1 MDEDGKAV
9 DQLME
14 KSSIITN
21 HHLYYLAY
29 SAFTSMKH
37 GYQEEGAYSTALMW
51 YQTYFPDE
59 GNNHVGFKYADD
71 DDN

>member
-51 YQTYFPDE
+51 Y
-59 GNNHVGFKYADD
+59 
-71 DDN
+71 